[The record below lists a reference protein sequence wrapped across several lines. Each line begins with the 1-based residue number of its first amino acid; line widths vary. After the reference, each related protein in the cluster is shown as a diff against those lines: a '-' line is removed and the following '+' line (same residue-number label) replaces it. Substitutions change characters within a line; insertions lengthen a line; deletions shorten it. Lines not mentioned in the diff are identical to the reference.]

1 MSSSMPSENSTPE
14 KKSKTSKTFILTLGF
29 LCFVV
34 GSCSLTFYSSLN
46 RLLGF
51 IEDFND
57 QHSLS
62 IFRKGDKK
70 IAQFNI
76 EGVIYGTREDVF
88 EALENI
94 EEGVK
99 DKHISG
105 VLVYINSPGGSV
117 APTQDIQR
125 RLIELR
131 KTVPVVCSFGDLAA
145 SGGYYLATA
154 CEKIFALPGT
164 TTGSIGVIFQIM
176 NVENLANWAKI
187 KPVTIKSG
195 KLKDV
200 ASPFRTM
207 TPEEK
212 KYLQTLLDEVHEQFI
227 RDVAKG
233 RENKITEAN
242 LRNVADGR
250 ILTGEQALKEGL
262 VDQIGGPTDALRFLR
277 KDKKLGEDSELLK
290 LPHSKKGLRALF
302 AESRTHGIL
311 DEVRPFLNSFHG
323 LVPMLLP
330 SYFQAP

>member
-1 MSSSMPSENSTPE
+1 MSLQANSP
-14 KKSKTSKTFILTLGF
+14 KKSGISFNQFVLIIFGCVLL
-29 LCFVV
+29 VV
-34 GSCSLTFYSSLN
+34 GSCSLTLYSSLN
-46 RLLGF
+46 RVLGF
-51 IEDFND
+51 VENFNEATP
-57 QHSLS
+57 SKPVFKEKS
-62 IFRKGDKK
+62 T
-70 IAQFNI
+70 IAQLTI
-76 EGVIYGTREDVF
+76 EGVIYGSREDIF
-88 EALENI
+88 DSIEAI

-99 DKHISG
+99 DNNISG

-117 APTQDIQR
+117 APTQDLQR
-125 RLIELR
+125 RLLEIR
-131 KTVPVVCSFGDLAA
+131 NKIPVVCSFGDLAA
-145 SGGYYLATA
+145 SGGYYLASA

-176 NVENLANWAKI
+176 NIEDLANWAKI

-195 KLKDV
+195 KLKDI

-212 KYLQTLLDEVHEQFI
+212 KYLQDLLDQVHEQFI

-233 RENKITEAN
+233 RKSKISESN
-242 LRNVADGR
+242 LRQVADGR

-262 VDQIGGPTDALRFLR
+262 IDEIGGPNDALTFLR
-277 KDKKLGEDSELLK
+277 KDKKIGDKAEVK
-290 LPHSKKGLRALF
+290 KFPHPKKGLRGLF
-302 AESRTHGIL
+302 AEAKAPGIL

>member
-1 MSSSMPSENSTPE
+1 MSYNMSSQDSHTQKKPSTR
-14 KKSKTSKTFILTLGF
+14 FLFTLVF

-46 RLLGF
+46 RTLEF
-51 IEDFND
+51 FENFSES
-57 QHSLS
+57 HSPRL
-62 IFRKGDKK
+62 FHKGDKK

-76 EGVIYGTREDVF
+76 EGVIYGTREDIF
-88 EALENI
+88 EALEDI
-94 EEGVK
+94 EEAVK
-99 DKHISG
+99 DKNVSG
-105 VLVYINSPGGSV
+105 LLVYVNSPGGSV

-131 KTVPVVCSFGDLAA
+131 KSIPVVCSFGDLAA
-145 SGGYYLATA
+145 SGGYYLASA

-200 ASPFRTM
+200 ASPFRSM
-207 TPEEK
+207 TPEER

-242 LRNVADGR
+242 LRLVADGR

-262 VDQIGGPTDALRFLR
+262 IDQIGGPNEALQFLR
-277 KDKKLGEDSELLK
+277 KDKNLGQKTELLK
-290 LPHSKKGLRALF
+290 LPHPKKGLRGLF
-302 AESRTHGIL
+302 AESKAPGLL